1 MKQNNDHNDDSENDQ
16 AIHVEYP
23 SKLVSFLS
31 DLGIPLKKRAIST
44 LLREIVSLSKK
55 HPDKQ
60 LLSYESINGR
70 KYTLLN
76 TFWWHSKKNCLHYLS
91 QGCNNWK
98 NSTWMQQVP
107 NIITPERTNGTEND
121 NKSIDANWILSYY
134 RKKKIQ
140 DKFVSV
146 AGNLG

>member
-1 MKQNNDHNDDSENDQ
+1 
-16 AIHVEYP
+16 
-23 SKLVSFLS
+23 
-31 DLGIPLKKRAIST
+31 
-44 LLREIVSLSKK
+44 
-55 HPDKQ
+55 
-60 LLSYESINGR
+60 
-70 KYTLLN
+70 
-76 TFWWHSKKNCLHYLS
+76 
-91 QGCNNWK
+91 
-98 NSTWMQQVP
+98 MQQVP